1 MVKHRGLTPKQLEI
15 RRGVLGGTDAGAV
28 LGVSKWRNAFDVYAE
43 KVGDAPL
50 VAHEPSP
57 EMLWGLLLEDPIRRY
72 YAELHDVKV
81 RKPRGLVRH
90 DRHRFMAGHLDGDAG
105 DHGLEIK
112 TARWPS
118 GWGEHGSDQI
128 PPAYRAQV
136 WHYMYVTGKRRWVVA
151 ALIGGNDYR
160 EYTLEWT
167 PAIDDFAAELHDWW
181 QSHVVA
187 KAPPDWDGSSAA
199 TALLR
204 RQYPADD
211 GSTLV
216 ALPHQYDPLQSY
228 IHARQ
233 RAEAWQRQQD
243 MYAQIIQ
250 ATMGPAKKLLSPMLT
265 ATLSSVKGYD
275 RTNWRL
281 YAESLEKMVG
291 QIATGEYPL
300 KSDPLEDV
308 AALKS
313 LYTNPVEPTRRFS
326 VEIHNQ
332 IEGEGHDD

>member
-1 MVKHRGLTPKQLEI
+1 MVKQRGLTPKQLEI

-28 LGVSKWRNAFDVYAE
+28 LGVSNWRNAFDVYAE

-50 VAHEPSP
+50 VVREPSP
-57 EMLWGLLLEDPIRRY
+57 EMLWGLLLEGPIREY
-72 YAELHDVKV
+72 YAELHNVKV
-81 RKPRGLVRH
+81 RKPRNLVRH
-90 DRHRFMAGHLDGDAG
+90 PKYAFMGGHLDGDAG

-112 TARWPS
+112 TARFPR
-118 GWGEHGSDQI
+118 GWGESGSDEI
-128 PPAYRAQV
+128 PAVYRAQV

-151 ALIGGNDYR
+151 ALIGGSDYR
-160 EYTLEWT
+160 EYVLEWR
-167 PAIDDFAAELHDWW
+167 PEIDDFAAELHDWW
-181 QSHVVA
+181 QAHVVPRV
-187 KAPPDWDGSSAA
+187 PPEWDGSSSA

-216 ALPHQYDPLQSY
+216 ALPHQYEPLKAY
-228 IHARQ
+228 AAARA
-233 RAEAWQRQQD
+233 RAEAWKRQQD

-250 ATMGPAKKLLSPMLT
+250 DAMGNARKLESPILT
-265 ATLSSVKGYD
+265 ATLSSVKGHGKV
-275 RTNWRL
+275 NWKI

-291 QIATGEYPL
+291 QIATGEYSL

-313 LYTNPVEPTRRFS
+313 LYTTPVEPTRRFS
-326 VEIHNQ
+326 VEVHNL
-332 IEGEGHDD
+332 IEGEGE